1 MKKIEK
7 IENTYEEEVE
17 LQELSFSLS
26 LFVKMPSSNNLT
38 GKALVQI
45 MVTVNGFFREP
56 ARPCPFTAYYA
67 LVNHGTAPAS
77 RAPPRPP
84 HESSDRPVRRLLAT
98 VPGMHVWL
106 VQVVPGDSGGK
117 LETRDS
123 VGPLSAT

>member
-56 ARPCPFTAYYA
+56 ARPA
-67 LVNHGTAPAS
+67 LLLVIITFGLLEWPLNGARFPSPAPSAPRILGPARSSAAGDGPGHARMACAGGT
-77 RAPPRPP
+77 R
-84 HESSDRPVRRLLAT
+84 
-98 VPGMHVWL
+98 
-106 VQVVPGDSGGK
+106 
-117 LETRDS
+117 
-123 VGPLSAT
+123 

>member
-56 ARPCPFTAYYA
+56 ARPCPTFGLLEWPLNGARFPSPA
-67 LVNHGTAPAS
+67 PSAPRILGPARSSAAGDGPGHARMACAGGT
-77 RAPPRPP
+77 R
-84 HESSDRPVRRLLAT
+84 
-98 VPGMHVWL
+98 
-106 VQVVPGDSGGK
+106 
-117 LETRDS
+117 
-123 VGPLSAT
+123 